1 MMATFLK
8 VTEGGLSEIALHSMI
23 NRVYFILTR
32 QPLLYWRS
40 EVSDEL
46 FGVVVN
52 GSSFS
57 HSRNNG
63 GKVVISQDHF

>member
-1 MMATFLK
+1 MFSPDNLSYI
-8 VTEGGLSEIALHSMI
+8 GGD
-23 NRVYFILTR
+23 
-32 QPLLYWRS
+32 